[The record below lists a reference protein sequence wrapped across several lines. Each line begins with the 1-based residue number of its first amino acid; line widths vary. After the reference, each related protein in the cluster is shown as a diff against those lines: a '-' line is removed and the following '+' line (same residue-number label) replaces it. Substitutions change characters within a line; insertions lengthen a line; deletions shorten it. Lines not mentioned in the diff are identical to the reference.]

1 MAQNY
6 FEVKNG
12 LKVGSLLINASNGS
26 VTSTNTSP
34 TTALTGNLTVSALGT
49 NAVDLANSF
58 GLTNAVSVMSSSANS
73 FVQSALINS
82 SNTYS
87 SSTDFIAYNAE
98 GDNTSGFI
106 DMGMTSPAYN
116 DPQYGITRG
125 NEGYI
130 FCSAADGK
138 PGSGNLVIATDSTGT
153 YNSIIFA
160 AGGFIDG
167 TIQAQIVDNEGLQV
181 KGNLISTQ
189 GAVYQ
194 GSNAKRLIEDNY
206 VYAGS
211 KGLTNASGVLV
222 GSANDFV
229 QLALKNLNSGSS
241 ASTDMIVYTSNGDN
255 DSGFMDMGIT
265 SATYS
270 NPTFGITGKDDGY
283 IFMSAPSGTTG
294 NGSVIIATDSTGQ
307 HNDIVFSSNGFV
319 AGKERLRII
328 GQDRVGKPAGVEIY
342 ISTQSTSTSTGAL
355 RVQGGIG
362 CQGNVNIAG
371 NLTIQGNVFFS
382 GGGTQL
388 AADNLSITNPMI
400 FVGNANTGDSYTLGI
415 VDIKKIGGVNQYGGL
430 VRDYSTGWYNLF
442 ANLRTLPTT
451 SIDLTSATLQF
462 PKLKLGE
469 ILIANTTTST
479 STSTGALIVNGGA
492 GIAGTLYV
500 GGLTTHAGNIV
511 PSANLTYNVGS
522 TTTWFN
528 NVYANAFYGTAT
540 YAKYADLAECYS
552 SDADYAPGTVLD
564 FGGEYEV
571 TVSNKDASPFIAGV
585 VSTNPAHLMNSNMD
599 AEHIVAV
606 ALTGRVPV
614 KVAGPVCKGQMMV
627 SAGNGF
633 ARAETTP
640 VMGSVIG
647 KALENNID
655 GEGIIEVV
663 VGRL

>member
-26 VTSTNTSP
+26 VTSTSINPSTD
-34 TTALTGNLTVSALGT
+34 LTGNLTVSSGSANAIALIS
-49 NAVDLANSF
+49 SF
-58 GLTNAVSVMSSSANS
+58 GLTNAVSTMVGNANS
-73 FVQSALINS
+73 FIQSALINN
-82 SNTYS
+82 SNSYS
-87 SSTDFIAYNAE
+87 SSTDFIAYNVG

-125 NEGYI
+125 NEGYL
-130 FCSAADGK
+130 FCSAADGY

-153 YNSIIFA
+153 HNSIIFA

-167 TIQAQIVDNEGLQV
+167 TVQAQIVKDEGLQV
-181 KGNLISTQ
+181 KGNISSTN
-189 GAVYQ
+189 GAIYQ
-194 GSNAKRLIEDNY
+194 GTNANRLIDDNY

-211 KGLTNASGVLV
+211 MGLTNASGVFV
-222 GSANDFV
+222 GNANDFV
-229 QLALKNLNSGSS
+229 QFALKNLNTGSS

-319 AGKERLRII
+319 AGKERMRII